1 MTTFEGKNSFKK
13 NLKTYMFNSR
23 IAHDAHEW
31 QQNGG
36 APPAGSHVSTAPTKS
51 DKPVSK
57 NRRKKMKQKAKK
69 QAQMLKKV
77 AEQMDEQDEEL
88 KKRLVRTIRVRTNRL

>member
-1 MTTFEGKNSFKK
+1 MTTFEGNIFIWFETELISV
-13 NLKTYMFNSR
+13 TR

-88 KKRLVRTIRVRTNRL
+88 KKRLVR